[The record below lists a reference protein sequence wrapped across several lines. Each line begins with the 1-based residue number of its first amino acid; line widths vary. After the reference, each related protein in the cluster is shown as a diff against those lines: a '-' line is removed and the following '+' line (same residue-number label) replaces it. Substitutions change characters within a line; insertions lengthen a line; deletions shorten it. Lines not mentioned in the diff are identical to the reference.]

1 MTADDGVGQV
11 KIFDHCL
18 QPAPIILG
26 HLAAEDGGDF
36 VGLSDGAISVEQAL
50 AESIQSRTPMEDE
63 IVAIFGLRKRTGD
76 AGSRLACVPS
86 R

>member
-1 MTADDGVGQV
+1 
-11 KIFDHCL
+11 
-18 QPAPIILG
+18 
-26 HLAAEDGGDF
+26 
-36 VGLSDGAISVEQAL
+36 
-50 AESIQSRTPMEDE
+50 MEDE